1 MKAFRPPEW
10 VSALQA
16 WTNRQPKLSVAA
28 GALALIL
35 LGWALYAPSCGV
47 IQRDSRRWSRLKM
60 EMHETQNLLDLVR
73 RGEIRLLPSQESLPE
88 LLKQLHFQA
97 KRFQVNILSVSPG
110 RSDDAGP
117 GQPILLP
124 IDLQLEGEYR
134 GIGQFLGALHGEP
147 SLGMVTVRR
156 LQIGRE
162 ERLLP
167 RLRAQ
172 LSIDMAL
179 MKQEGPH
186 EP

>member
-1 MKAFRPPEW
+1 MKPFHPPEW
-10 VSALQA
+10 VLALRG
-16 WTNRQPKLSVAA
+16 WTTRQPKLSLAA
-28 GALALIL
+28 GAVALIL
-35 LGWALYAPSCGV
+35 LGWALYVPPCMA
-47 IQRDSRRWSRLKM
+47 IRRDSHRWSSLKA
-60 EMHETQNLLDLVR
+60 EMDQTQSLLDLVR
-73 RGEIRLLPSQESLPE
+73 RGEIRPLPSQESLPE
-88 LLKQLHFQA
+88 LLKQLHLQA

-110 RSDDAGP
+110 RSDGAGP

-172 LSIDMAL
+172 LSIEMAL
-179 MKQEGPH
+179 EQEGPD

>member
-1 MKAFRPPEW
+1 MKGFYPPEW
-10 VSALQA
+10 VLALRS
-16 WTNRQPKLSVAA
+16 WTTRQPKLSLAA
-28 GALALIL
+28 GAVALIL
-35 LGWALYAPSCGV
+35 LGWVLYVPSCGA
-47 IQRDSRRWSRLKM
+47 IRRDSRRWSRLKM

-73 RGEIRLLPSQESLPE
+73 RGEIRPLPSQESLPE
-88 LLKQLHFQA
+88 LLKQLHLQA

-110 RSDDAGP
+110 RSNGAGL

-134 GIGQFLGALHGEP
+134 GIGQFLGVLRGEP
-147 SLGMVTVRR
+147 SFGMVTVRR

-172 LSIDMAL
+172 LSIEMAL
-179 MKQEGPH
+179 KQEGPD